1 MKSAE
6 YWNEHT
12 RQLPPLKVGD
22 FVRIQNQTGQ
32 YSKRWDKTGTVIE
45 VRQHDQYVIRVDGS
59 GRVTN
64 RNRKFLRKYSPVQP
78 PQPTRTIEQDSWH
91 LTAQKPIYDNYM
103 TKESKQR
110 DDVTNQQTP
119 EPSYLN
125 QDDDEPLIPP
135 QAPPDVPVPQTDT
148 VPRVQPV
155 PQVLPVPNEEK
166 KEVKDAVPSESEYKT
181 RSGRVSKRPDY
192 YVALMTDQL
201 QTTRV

>member
-1 MKSAE
+1 MLRGVLNSLE
-6 YWNEHT
+6 TLN
-12 RQLPPLKVGD
+12 
-22 FVRIQNQTGQ
+22 
-32 YSKRWDKTGTVIE
+32 
-45 VRQHDQYVIRVDGS
+45 YV
-59 GRVTN
+59 
-64 RNRKFLRKYSPVQP
+64 
-78 PQPTRTIEQDSWH
+78 
-91 LTAQKPIYDNYM
+91 